1 MNSVLTKLTPKANLA
16 APAAVSF
23 KWPVILIIIACA
35 LPFFVSDYRTL
46 QFTQVLV
53 YAIAILGLNILTGYN
68 GQISL
73 GHGAFYAVGAYT
85 AAILMDKFGV
95 PYWMTIP
102 IAGMVCLAFGF
113 AFGLPALRLD
123 GHYLA
128 LATFALAVSVPQL
141 LKYKRIEEW
150 TGGVQGINILKPD
163 APFGLKI
170 SADQWIYFFTLLVTV
185 IMFLLA
191 YNLLR
196 GRIGRALVAIRDQP
210 IAAEAM
216 GINIA
221 MYKSLAFGTSAMYTG
236 IAGALGAI
244 VVQYVAPDSFA
255 PLLSI
260 SLLVGVVIGGLAT
273 LSGAIY
279 GAIFVQFA
287 PNLSEKVA
295 GVPPQIVYG
304 LFLIAFM
311 YIMPMG
317 VAWSVRY
324 LKHKFSPRQR
334 ETG

>member
-23 KWPVILIIIACA
+23 KWPIVLIIIACA

-95 PYWMTIP
+95 PYWATIP
-102 IAGMVCLAFGF
+102 IAGVVCLAFGF

-141 LKYKRIEEW
+141 LRYKRIEEW

-170 SADQWIYFFTLLVTV
+170 SADQWIYFFTLLVAV

-191 YNLLR
+191 HNLLR

-221 MYKSLAFGTSAMYTG
+221 MYKSLAFGVSALYTG